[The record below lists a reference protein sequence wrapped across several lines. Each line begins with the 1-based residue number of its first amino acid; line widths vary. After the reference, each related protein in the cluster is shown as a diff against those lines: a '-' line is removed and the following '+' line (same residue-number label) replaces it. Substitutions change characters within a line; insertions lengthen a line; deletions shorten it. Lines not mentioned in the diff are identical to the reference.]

1 MITAKCPSCQALVR
15 GPERLAGK
23 NVKCGKCETVFQFPQ
38 LGSAVDSQPAAPQ
51 QAPPPAR
58 QASGR
63 PQSPAKAPVGKVRS
77 SAPAKG
83 RKNLIVLGSI
93 GAAVIALVL
102 LSVIFVPKMFGGSS
116 SAMIGQYASAD
127 TFVVASVDLRNI
139 IKSDLYAKLGLEQF
153 VNKGMAGAPITLK
166 PEDVSKF
173 VVLMDK
179 PSLGK
184 KFKPAPMI
192 VVRTTRDIPFKE
204 MLDPKL
210 ALNVKEHEGVEYLD
224 LGRGGVLAKTDTAT
238 VCMFPKGGIAELTKL
253 VSRLKGGATEE
264 LNDSL
269 RSAMDRVS
277 GEASFLAMYI
287 PDALKGEIKGP
298 PILSSI
304 KGGGLGFSVA
314 SGVELKVAAA
324 FATDKD
330 AETALKMVDGFKAM
344 GLLSI
349 KGMVA
354 ASEDNDVKSV
364 MEVVAKT
371 LDAIKTSQDGSQL
384 LADASVA
391 GNDIVLVKEKFAK
404 VMAAMMSGGPS
415 TGGDKPA
422 GDPLSAIM
430 GLFGK

>member
-1 MITAKCPSCQALVR
+1 MMITAKCPSCHVLVR

-127 TFVVASVDLRNI
+127 TFLVASVDLQNI

-153 VNKGMAGAPITLK
+153 VNKGMAGAPTTLK
-166 PEDVSKF
+166 PEDVSTL
-173 VVLMDK
+173 VVIMDK

-184 KFKPAPMI
+184 KFKPAPMV

-210 ALNVKEHEGVEYLD
+210 AKNVKEHEGVEYLD

-238 VCMFPKGGIAELTKL
+238 VCMLPKGGIAALTKL

-277 GEASFLAMYI
+277 GEASFLAMYVS
-287 PDALKGEIKGP
+287 DAL
-298 PILSSI
+298 
-304 KGGGLGFSVA
+304 
-314 SGVELKVAAA
+314 
-324 FATDKD
+324 
-330 AETALKMVDGFKAM
+330 
-344 GLLSI
+344 
-349 KGMVA
+349 
-354 ASEDNDVKSV
+354 
-364 MEVVAKT
+364 
-371 LDAIKTSQDGSQL
+371 
-384 LADASVA
+384 
-391 GNDIVLVKEKFAK
+391 
-404 VMAAMMSGGPS
+404 
-415 TGGDKPA
+415 
-422 GDPLSAIM
+422 
-430 GLFGK
+430 